1 LRAPDDSGLLDK
13 GEVNFNF
20 LRTCIFEGDSQFL
33 AALTFLY
40 CEGDNFLVEVREL
53 ELFLAD
59 NLRDFN
65 SSSQKNVNFL
75 LLSNLLSVFQ
85 EFLHAVVIS
94 VLEEILKAILNTE
107 LFVSIC
113 QDANVDH

>member
-1 LRAPDDSGLLDK
+1 LRAPDDSSLLDE
-13 GEVNFNF
+13 GEVDLNF
-20 LRTCIFEGDSQFL
+20 LGTGVLEGDSQFL
-33 AALTFLY
+33 ATLTFLY
-40 CEGDNFLVEVREL
+40 CEGDDLLVEVGQL

-65 SSSQKNVNFL
+65 SSSQKDINFL